1 MMFQTFD
8 HSNADT
14 SPATT
19 IKLGEVLSAFSY
31 ALDLTQGQP
40 QGHCV
45 RACWIGTK
53 IGSALGLSVDD
64 RRDLYF
70 TVLLKDLGCSSNAA
84 RICELYLADD
94 LAVKRDY
101 KLIDG
106 KIQNVLQFVLSR
118 TAADLPLS
126 QRIGALANVI
136 ANGAKL
142 ETDIIATRCIR
153 GADIARKLRFSEEVA
168 DGIAGLDEHWN
179 GSGKPAKLKGEQIP
193 LFSRIALIAQV
204 ADVFCMANGPDAA
217 KEEIEKRKGTWFD
230 PYIADV
236 FLDLADDG
244 NFWTELQSPSIE
256 SKVLALEPAKSE
268 IPVTEAY
275 LDDIAMAF
283 GQVIDAKSPYT
294 AGHSERVGAY
304 AAGIAL
310 RLGYDNAHIRKL
322 RRAAILHDIGKL
334 GVSNLILDK
343 PGALSEDEWKVMR
356 THSQHTAEILGRIA
370 VFSEMA
376 EIAGAHH
383 ERLDGKG
390 YPHKLTAEKISMDT
404 RIITIADFYDA
415 LTSDRPYRPA
425 MPQTKALDII
435 RSECGK
441 AIDETC
447 FAALESMVTK
457 KVPKVAIGPARNRL
471 L

>member
-1 MMFQTFD
+1 MFQTFD
-8 HSNADT
+8 QSNTDT

-40 QGHCV
+40 QGHCI

-53 IGSALGLSVDD
+53 IGSAINLREEDQ
-64 RRDLYF
+64 RELYF

-106 KIQNVLQFVLSR
+106 KTKNVLQFVLSR
-118 TAADLPLS
+118 TAADLPIS
-126 QRIGALANVI
+126 QRISALANVI
-136 ANGAKL
+136 VNGAKL

-153 GADIARKLRFSEEVA
+153 GADIARKLRFSEDVA
-168 DGIAGLDEHWN
+168 EGIAGLDEHWN
-179 GSGKPAKLKGEQIP
+179 GSGKPAMLKGEQIP

-204 ADVFCMANGPDAA
+204 ADIFCMANGPDAA
-217 KEEIEKRKGTWFD
+217 REEIEKRKGTWFD
-230 PYIADV
+230 PDIANV
-236 FLDLADDG
+236 FLDLAADET
-244 NFWTELQSPSIE
+244 FWTELQSPDIE
-256 SKVLALEPAKSE
+256 TKVMALEPAKSE

-275 LDDIAMAF
+275 LDDIAIAF

-294 AGHSERVGAY
+294 AGHSERVGKY
-304 AAGIAL
+304 ATGIAL
-310 RLGYDNAHIRKL
+310 RLGYNNGHIRKL

-343 PGALSEDEWKVMR
+343 PAKLSDDEWDVMR
-356 THSQHTAEILGRIA
+356 GHSQHTAEILGRIA
-370 VFSEMA
+370 VFKEMA
-376 EIAGAHH
+376 KIAGAHH
-383 ERLDGKG
+383 ERLDGTG
-390 YPHKLTAEKISMDT
+390 YPNNLSADDICMDT

-425 MPQTKALDII
+425 MSRDEAMDII
-435 RSECGK
+435 RSERGK

-447 FAALESMVTK
+447 FDALVSMVTK
-457 KVPKVAIGPARNRL
+457 TVPKLPAGMAKSKN
-471 L
+471 